1 MRCSSSLKGRRTGGS
16 TSVLHRDGLE
26 SYRRAEAQHC
36 RADNTFSITPIN
48 PPRVVL
54 YAICFSATALLPFS
68 FDAVFARIMLLFI
81 YLLVKAPVTKTNLI
95 TGFLG
100 SGKTTTILHLLANKP
115 ADEKWAVLVNEFGEV
130 GIDGALL
137 ADSGALLKEI
147 PGGCM
152 CCVNGL
158 PMQVGLNTLLRQ
170 GKPDRLLIEP
180 TGLGHPKQ
188 ILDMLT
194 APVYEPWIALHATLA
209 LLDARQLTDARY
221 RNDENFRDQLAAA
234 DIIVLNKADR
244 QDDSSR
250 AALANWLDTSLQG
263 RESVTVSHG
272 QIDGTLLDRPRLNQR
287 KLTASS
293 AHHHAHAPKS
303 GLAALSLPDHQRWRR
318 SLNSGQGYH
327 ACGWIFDA
335 DTCFDTIG
343 LLEWARLAP
352 AERVKGV
359 MRIPEG
365 LVRIN
370 RQGGDFHIETQSNT
384 PPPDS
389 RIEVI
394 HHAECD
400 WNALQQALLNLRLP

>member
-1 MRCSSSLKGRRTGGS
+1 M
-16 TSVLHRDGLE
+16 
-26 SYRRAEAQHC
+26 
-36 RADNTFSITPIN
+36 
-48 PPRVVL
+48 
-54 YAICFSATALLPFS
+54 
-68 FDAVFARIMLLFI
+68 
-81 YLLVKAPVTKTNLI
+81 TKTNLI

-100 SGKTTTILHLLANKP
+100 SGKTTSILHLLANKP

-188 ILDMLT
+188 ILDLLT
-194 APVYEPWIALHATLA
+194 APVYEPWIDLRATLCVMDPRQ
-209 LLDARQLTDARY
+209 LLDEKILY
-221 RNDENFRDQLAAA
+221 NENFRDQLASA
-234 DIIVLNKADR
+234 DIIVSNKTDR
-244 QDDSSR
+244 ATAESQR
-250 AALANWLDTSLQG
+250 AMAEWWQQNGGERLCVDATQG
-263 RESVTVSHG
+263 N
-272 QIDGTLLDRPRLNQR
+272 IDVALLDIPRRNRVEL
-287 KLTASS
+287 KASA
-293 AHHHAHAPKS
+293 AHSHSHPSNK
-303 GLAALSLPDHQRWRR
+303 GLAALSLPEHQRWRR
-318 SLNSGQGYH
+318 SVNQGQGYY

-335 DTCFDTIG
+335 DTTFDTIG

-352 AERVKGV
+352 VARLKAV

-370 RQGGDFHIETQSNT
+370 RQGADLHIETQNVA
-384 PPPDS
+384 PPDS
-389 RIEVI
+389 RIELI
-394 HHAECD
+394 HDAESD
-400 WNALQQALLNLRLP
+400 WNSLQSALLKLRLG

>member
-1 MRCSSSLKGRRTGGS
+1 M
-16 TSVLHRDGLE
+16 
-26 SYRRAEAQHC
+26 
-36 RADNTFSITPIN
+36 
-48 PPRVVL
+48 
-54 YAICFSATALLPFS
+54 
-68 FDAVFARIMLLFI
+68 
-81 YLLVKAPVTKTNLI
+81 TKTNLI

-100 SGKTTTILHLLANKP
+100 CGKTTSILHLLAHKS

-188 ILDMLT
+188 ILDILT
-194 APVYEPWIALHATLA
+194 AAVYEPWIDLRATLCVLDPRQ
-209 LLDARQLTDARY
+209 LLDSKVMA
-221 RNDENFRDQLAAA
+221 NDNFRDQLAAA
-234 DIIVLNKADR
+234 DVIISNKADR
-244 QDDSSR
+244 MTAESEQAFDAWWQEHAGERLHIR
-250 AALANWLDTSLQG
+250 ATQGNIDPALLDLP
-263 RESVTVSHG
+263 RLNLAPLPESAAHAHSHG
-272 QIDGTLLDRPRLNQR
+272 Q
-287 KLTASS
+287 K
-293 AHHHAHAPKS
+293 K
-303 GLAALSLPDHQRWRR
+303 GLAALSLPAHQRWRR

-335 DTCFDTIG
+335 DTTFDTIG

-352 AERVKGV
+352 VARVKGV
-359 MRIPEG
+359 MRIAEG

-370 RQGGDFHIETQSNT
+370 RQGRDLHIETQNVA
-384 PPPDS
+384 PPDS
-389 RIEVI
+389 RIELI
-394 HHAECD
+394 TESEAD
-400 WNALQQALLNLRLP
+400 WNALQASLLKLRLN

>member
-1 MRCSSSLKGRRTGGS
+1 M
-16 TSVLHRDGLE
+16 
-26 SYRRAEAQHC
+26 
-36 RADNTFSITPIN
+36 
-48 PPRVVL
+48 
-54 YAICFSATALLPFS
+54 
-68 FDAVFARIMLLFI
+68 
-81 YLLVKAPVTKTNLI
+81 TKTNLI

-100 SGKTTTILHLLANKP
+100 SGKTTSILHLLANKP

-188 ILDMLT
+188 ILDLLT
-194 APVYEPWIALHATLA
+194 APVYEPWIDLRATICVMDPRQ
-209 LLDARQLTDARY
+209 LLDEKIAS
-221 RNDENFRDQLAAA
+221 NENFRDQLAAA
-234 DIIVLNKADR
+234 DIIVSNKSDR
-244 QDDSSR
+244 ATPESQQALTEWWQQNGGERQLLEATQGNIDVALLETPRSNLTEL
-250 AALANWLDTSLQG
+250 AASAAHTH
-263 RESVTVSHG
+263 SH
-272 QIDGTLLDRPRLNQR
+272 PSN
-287 KLTASS
+287 K
-293 AHHHAHAPKS
+293 
-303 GLAALSLPDHQRWRR
+303 GLGALSLPEHQRWRR
-318 SLNSGQGYH
+318 SVNQGQGYH

-335 DTCFDTIG
+335 ETQFDTIG

-352 AERVKGV
+352 VARLKAV

-370 RQGGDFHIETQSNT
+370 RQGADLHIETQNVA
-384 PPPDS
+384 PPDS
-389 RIEVI
+389 RIELI
-394 HHAECD
+394 NDAETD
-400 WNALQQALLNLRLP
+400 WNTLQSALLKLRLG

>member
-1 MRCSSSLKGRRTGGS
+1 M
-16 TSVLHRDGLE
+16 
-26 SYRRAEAQHC
+26 
-36 RADNTFSITPIN
+36 
-48 PPRVVL
+48 
-54 YAICFSATALLPFS
+54 
-68 FDAVFARIMLLFI
+68 
-81 YLLVKAPVTKTNLI
+81 TKTNLI

-194 APVYEPWIALHATLA
+194 AAVYEPWITLCATLT
-209 LLDARQLTDARY
+209 LLDARQLTEERY
-221 RNDENFRDQLAAA
+221 RDDENFRDQLAAA

-244 QDDSSR
+244 QDDASQ
-250 AALANWLDTSLQG
+250 AALAQWLETNLDG
-263 RESVTVSHG
+263 RETVTASHG
-272 QIDGTLLDRPRLNQR
+272 QIDGTLLDRPRKNLRALNQ
-287 KLTASS
+287 S
-293 AHHHAHAPKS
+293 AAHSHTHGPKS
-303 GLAALSLPDHQRWRR
+303 GLGTLNLPGHQRWRR

-335 DTCFDTIG
+335 ETCFDTIG

-352 AERVKGV
+352 VERVKGV
-359 MRIPEG
+359 LRIPEG
-365 LVRIN
+365 LVRVN
-370 RQGGDFHIETQSNT
+370 RQGADFHIETQSNT

-400 WNALQQALLNLRLP
+400 WNALQKELLNLRLR